1 MEKQM
6 TTKLEVV
13 HTELDLLEQEVKNL
27 RPPADGSALGRL
39 SAEAVQASYI
49 SAAKAVEA
57 LKGPIIDRAT
67 KLEEALRNCDS
78 AMKDLEE
85 WAKTINDTGHLVAA
99 QIDEAN
105 ALSAEIRKMAADY
118 ITRVK

>member
-13 HTELDLLEQEVKNL
+13 HTELDLLEEEMSN
-27 RPPADGSALGRL
+27 RPPPADGSALGRL
-39 SAEAVQASYI
+39 AAEAVQASYI
-49 SAAKAVEA
+49 SAAKAVET
-57 LKGPIIDRAT
+57 LKEPIIDCTT
-67 KLEEALRNCDS
+67 KLEEALRNCDA

-85 WAKTINDTGHLVAA
+85 WAKTIKDTGNLVFA
-99 QIDEAN
+99 QTADAN